1 MCADKSTLEL
11 ETTRAPAIEV
21 SAQGEFTRAAEAIF
35 AQCALLDRRVQSAV
49 PPLTNVL
56 TEQFN
61 AYLQEQEIEWSPQHV
76 QALAGSIG
84 FNMDQLPQSL
94 IDADPQKWVDAIK
107 AGMASFQGL
116 QGADMDRKTLGSL
129 VTAWGIGRFFRLNLD
144 ETQSAKSRAVQ
155 DALAIAEAS
164 ELIPPNTRETIWGIM
179 KITADRAAMRV
190 EDPADKAGLTEPFNK
205 ILYNKPF
212 PSSPDFSTT
221 MQRPFSDYLR
231 NMNRVKT
238 AVYRLNP
245 KAQFAQ
251 PE

>member
-1 MCADKSTLEL
+1 MTDVVESALVPTK
-11 ETTRAPAIEV
+11 EV
-21 SAQGEFTRAAEAIF
+21 SAQEEFTRSAEALF
-35 AQCALLDRRVQSAV
+35 TQCASLDGRLQNAVQS
-49 PPLTNVL
+49 LTHVL

-144 ETQSAKSRAVQ
+144 ETQSAKSRAIQ

-164 ELIPPNTRETIWGIM
+164 DLIPADTRETIWGIM

-190 EDPADKAGLTEPFNK
+190 TNPADKAELTEPFNK
-205 ILYNKPF
+205 VLYKPF
-212 PSSPDFSTT
+212 ALSPDFSTT
-221 MQRPFSDYLR
+221 MERPFSDHLR
-231 NMNRVKT
+231 NMDRPRTV
-238 AVYRLNP
+238 VYRLNS
-245 KAQFAQ
+245 KAQFVQ